1 MVLDSVG
8 IGELPDASKYG
19 DVGSNTLGNILKKQK
34 NLDLVNLNKLGLNK
48 IEGFCQESKE
58 KAIGAY
64 ARLKELSNGK
74 DTITGHWEMAGIY
87 SEIPFPTY
95 PNGFPTEIISEF
107 ENKTKRKV
115 LGNKASSGTVILDEL
130 GEEHMK
136 TGGLIVYT
144 SADSVFQIAAHENIV
159 SVEKL
164 YEYCEIARKIL
175 KDDHQVARVIARP
188 FIGEVGNFIRTAK
201 RKDYAIKPTEKTFL
215 TNLKEKGYFVKA
227 VGKIEDIFC
236 NQGITNSVHTND
248 NMDGLDKTLNYMKE
262 DFEGVIF
269 TNLVDFDMKWGHR
282 NDVVGYANGLK
293 EFDNRLNEIIENLK
307 SEDILIITADHGCDP
322 TFKGTDHT
330 REYVPMLVYGEKI
343 KENINLKTRDSF
355 SDIGQTICEYF
366 NVESLKI
373 GKSFLNEVLK

>member
-236 NQGITNSVHTND
+236 NQGITNSVHTDD